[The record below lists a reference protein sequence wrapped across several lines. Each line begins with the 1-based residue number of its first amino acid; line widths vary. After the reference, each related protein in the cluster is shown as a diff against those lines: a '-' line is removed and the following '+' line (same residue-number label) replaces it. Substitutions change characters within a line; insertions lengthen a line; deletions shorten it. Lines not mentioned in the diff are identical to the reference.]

1 MHGMRMEKGKREAG
15 VNPARSRHCDKGVR
29 CLGAQRR
36 SLEALPLGR
45 RQRAVS
51 FQSGNLPAVGTGASA
66 PDHEE
71 LVVPKSPETT
81 EVFLSCHP
89 QDRRA
94 SFFISLSFPFSLLF
108 CYDFQSVTCFFSHV
122 VHASIP
128 SPVFALT
135 GKISALGF
143 L

>member
-51 FQSGNLPAVGTGASA
+51 FQSGNLPAVGTGASGSGSRGIGRTKKPESSKGLFA
-66 PDHEE
+66 
-71 LVVPKSPETT
+71 VP
-81 EVFLSCHP
+81 
-89 QDRRA
+89 
-94 SFFISLSFPFSLLF
+94 
-108 CYDFQSVTCFFSHV
+108 
-122 VHASIP
+122 
-128 SPVFALT
+128 
-135 GKISALGF
+135 SAR
-143 L
+143 